1 MNQPHFQ
8 ILLLEDSPSDA
19 YLFRMALTKAEL
31 NFQLTVVEDGAD
43 ALSYIRQE
51 GRYASSPL
59 PDLAVFDLNVPK
71 SGGLQVLQEV
81 RKSERFALVP
91 VVITTSSNSPIERAA
106 AEGLGVERFLTKPMD
121 LDAFLNI
128 GIVLRDILIERE
140 NRRVG

>member
-1 MNQPHFQ
+1 MNQSRFQ
-8 ILLLEDSPSDA
+8 ILLLEDNPSDA

-31 NFQLTVVEDGAD
+31 NFELIVVEDGAD

-81 RKSERFALVP
+81 RKSERFASMP
-91 VVITTSSNSPIERAA
+91 VVITTSSNSAVERAA

-121 LDAFLNI
+121 LDAFLLI
-128 GIVLRDILIERE
+128 GVVLKDVLLERE
-140 NRRVG
+140 KRRLG